1 MIDDPIFYLAA
12 VPAVLLYGIA
22 KGGFAGG
29 FGIVAVPLMALA
41 VPVPQAAAIMLPIL
55 LVMDLAA
62 LWAYRRSWDGPHQAA
77 PAGEHPGH
85 GDRDGR
91 VPDHHP
97 GCDPAG
103 LGVIAVA
110 FVLYR
115 WAAHVPNAAAAPR
128 SAAKGWFWGT
138 VSGLTGFI
146 AHAGSP
152 PLQVY
157 LLPLRLPQAL
167 LIGTVTT
174 LTVDRDLRAVELLQN
189 AVGERGGPRAAAGE
203 REHEKRVRVVV
214 LALLHREICPIAGSR
229 IDLGDRRVDRP
240 AGAACER
247 HGYKETDHHA
257 ISAHGSLFVW
267 LPKTQKLLAEA
278 SSMPLSVEASARAR
292 TALRPNTFISP
303 VLRNR

>member
-1 MIDDPIFYLAA
+1 VIDDPIFYLAA

-22 KGGFAGG
+22 KGGFSGG

-62 LWAYRRSWDGPHQAA
+62 LWAYRRSWDAPLIKLLLPASLLGMGIGTAA
-77 PAGEHPGH
+77 F
-85 GDRDGR
+85 RYIT
-91 VPDHHP
+91 PD
-97 GCDPAG
+97 AIRLA
-103 LGVIAVA
+103 LGVIAVS
-110 FVLYR
+110 FVVYR

-167 LIGTVTT
+167 LVGTVAVLFAGLNWAKVLPYWWLGLFSVQNVATAAALVPVGVAGVWIGVWLQRRIHAKLFYT
-174 LTVDRDLRAVELLQN
+174 LIYGFLLLTGLKLCYDGLRAV
-189 AVGERGGPRAAAGE
+189 
-203 REHEKRVRVVV
+203 
-214 LALLHREICPIAGSR
+214 I
-229 IDLGDRRVDRP
+229 
-240 AGAACER
+240 
-247 HGYKETDHHA
+247 
-257 ISAHGSLFVW
+257 
-267 LPKTQKLLAEA
+267 
-278 SSMPLSVEASARAR
+278 
-292 TALRPNTFISP
+292 
-303 VLRNR
+303 

>member
-62 LWAYRRSWDGPHQAA
+62 LWAYRRSWDAGLIKLLLPASILGMGIGTAA
-77 PAGEHPGH
+77 F
-85 GDRDGR
+85 RYIT
-91 VPDHHP
+91 PD
-97 GCDPAG
+97 AIRLA

-115 WAAHVPNAAAAPR
+115 WAAHVPNAAPAPR
-128 SAAKGWFWGT
+128 STAKGWFWGT

-167 LIGTVTT
+167 LVGTVAFLFAGLNWAKVVPYWWLGLFSVQNVATAAALVPVGVAGVWIGVWMQRRVRDKLFYT
-174 LTVDRDLRAVELLQN
+174 LIYVFLLLTGLKLCYDGLRAM
-189 AVGERGGPRAAAGE
+189 A
-203 REHEKRVRVVV
+203 
-214 LALLHREICPIAGSR
+214 
-229 IDLGDRRVDRP
+229 
-240 AGAACER
+240 
-247 HGYKETDHHA
+247 
-257 ISAHGSLFVW
+257 
-267 LPKTQKLLAEA
+267 
-278 SSMPLSVEASARAR
+278 
-292 TALRPNTFISP
+292 
-303 VLRNR
+303 

>member
-1 MIDDPIFYLAA
+1 VIDDPLFYLAA

-62 LWAYRRSWDGPHQAA
+62 LWAYRRSWDADLIKLLL
-77 PAGEHPGH
+77 PASLLGMGI
-85 GDRDGR
+85 GTVAFRYIT
-91 VPDHHP
+91 PD
-97 GCDPAG
+97 AIRLG
-103 LGVIAVA
+103 LGMIAVG

-115 WAAHVPNAAAAPR
+115 WAAHAPNAAPAPR
-128 SAAKGWFWGT
+128 STAKGWFWGT

-167 LIGTVTT
+167 LVGTVAVLFAGLNWAKVVPYWWLGLFSVQNVATSAALVPVGVAGVWIGVWLQRRVREKLFYT
-174 LTVDRDLRAVELLQN
+174 LIYVFLLLTGLKLCYDGLRAV
-189 AVGERGGPRAAAGE
+189 A
-203 REHEKRVRVVV
+203 
-214 LALLHREICPIAGSR
+214 
-229 IDLGDRRVDRP
+229 
-240 AGAACER
+240 
-247 HGYKETDHHA
+247 
-257 ISAHGSLFVW
+257 
-267 LPKTQKLLAEA
+267 
-278 SSMPLSVEASARAR
+278 
-292 TALRPNTFISP
+292 
-303 VLRNR
+303 

>member
-1 MIDDPIFYLAA
+1 VIDDPIFYLAA

-62 LWAYRRSWDGPHQAA
+62 LWAYRRSWDADLIKLLLPASILGMGIGTAA
-77 PAGEHPGH
+77 F
-85 GDRDGR
+85 RYIT
-91 VPDHHP
+91 PD
-97 GCDPAG
+97 AIRLG

-115 WAAHVPNAAAAPR
+115 WAAHVPNAAPAPR

-167 LIGTVTT
+167 LVGTVAFLFAGLNWAKVVPYWWLGLFSVQNVATAAALVPVGVAGVWIGVWMQRRVRDKLFYT
-174 LTVDRDLRAVELLQN
+174 LIYVFLLLTGLKLCYDGLRAM
-189 AVGERGGPRAAAGE
+189 A
-203 REHEKRVRVVV
+203 
-214 LALLHREICPIAGSR
+214 
-229 IDLGDRRVDRP
+229 
-240 AGAACER
+240 
-247 HGYKETDHHA
+247 
-257 ISAHGSLFVW
+257 
-267 LPKTQKLLAEA
+267 
-278 SSMPLSVEASARAR
+278 
-292 TALRPNTFISP
+292 
-303 VLRNR
+303 